1 MYRNAADFCML
12 ILFPATLLNSFISSN
27 NCLCMG
33 AGGDSSG
40 CSTCKFTSSVNRDS
54 FTFSFPTECLFP
66 FSCLVALAGAYSA
79 MLNRSGESEHIY
91 LVFSLKGIAFSFLPL
106 YKC

>member
-66 FSCLVALAGAYSA
+66 FSCLVALAGTSVSI
-79 MLNRSGESEHIY
+79 LTGGGENGHPDHERRTC
-91 LVFSLKGIAFSFLPL
+91 SLS
-106 YKC
+106 Y